1 MVSVLSVE
9 GSDLTAESFR
19 ASDVTA
25 SAAEL
30 FHLFLFATEDESMR
44 ADDVIFVVC

>member
-30 FHLFLFATEDESMR
+30 FHLFSTEDESMR